1 MNNNPDYSNI
11 SPTYNKRYQVNPLF
25 GIQKYLIDLV
35 VKENP
40 QTVLEVGCGT
50 AYWISIIEKLI
61 KHSIGL
67 DLSTGMLKE
76 GKKSSKNISFV
87 NGNAECIPFHNKS
100 CDLIYCVNMI
110 HQVGDKTR
118 YITSAFEKLKTD
130 GIFVI
135 IGTDPMEKNDEW
147 FIHKFFD
154 GTYELDKK
162 RFPSWNYLID
172 QFNTACFSE
181 LDLQTL
187 EIIESRQ
194 VGKEIFDNYFIQKDS
209 GSQLAMLDDYEYH
222 KGINK
227 IEQCVKN
234 NPRYE
239 FATKITM
246 KALSGRK

>member
-1 MNNNPDYSNI
+1 MNNNPDYSKI
-11 SPTYNKRYQVNPLF
+11 SQTYNKRYKVNPLF

-35 VKENP
+35 VKEKP
-40 QTVLEVGCGT
+40 KTVMEVGCGT
-50 AYWISIIEKLI
+50 AYWISIIEKFV
-61 KHSIGL
+61 KSSIGL
-67 DLSTGMLKE
+67 DLSSGMLKE
-76 GKKSSKNISFV
+76 GRKSSNNINFV
-87 NGNAECIPFHNKS
+87 NGNAEWIPLHNKS

-110 HQVGDKTR
+110 HQVSDKTR
-118 YITSAFEKLKTD
+118 YITSAFEKLNTD

-135 IGTDPMEKNDEW
+135 IGTDPMDKNDEW

-154 GTYELDKK
+154 GTYELDNQ
-162 RFPSWNYLID
+162 RFPSWNFLID
-172 QFNTACFSE
+172 KFHEAGFSK

-209 GSQLAMLDDYEYH
+209 GSQLAMLNKYEYQ

-227 IEQCVKN
+227 IKKCVSD
-234 NPRYE
+234 NPGYE
-239 FATKITM
+239 FVTKITM